1 MKKKASKILSAFL
14 AVSMLLAFA
23 GCSGQAEESSQA
35 SSAAPSSASEAS
47 SGSSGAQSALD
58 RIKANG
64 ELVVGTASGYPPYE
78 FVDVTSPTQEAVG
91 IDMALAKAIS
101 DKIGVKLKIEDM
113 DFTALLSSLTTN
125 KVDLAIAGINPTDE
139 RKKTVDFS
147 DVYLQSEQ
155 KLLIRKS
162 DAGQLKSLTDFNGK
176 SVGAEKSSTQETLAK
191 AEMTSSKVVALDKTA
206 DLVMELMNK
215 KIDGVVIESTVAEQY
230 ILSNDG
236 LAFSP
241 ATFKNKVKNSSI
253 ALKKGQE
260 DLLKVV
266 NEVIAENKS
275 NGDFDKWVEDYS
287 KKASTNAK

>member
-1 MKKKASKILSAFL
+1 MKKKASKFLSAFL
-14 AVSMLLAFA
+14 AISMLLVFA
-23 GCSGQAEESSQA
+23 GCSGQAEESSRA
-35 SSAAPSSASEAS
+35 GSAAPSSASETS
-47 SGSSGAQSALD
+47 SGSSDAQSALA
-58 RIKANG
+58 RIKASG

-78 FVDVTSPTQEAVG
+78 FVDVTSPTQEVVG

-155 KLLIRKS
+155 KLLVRKS
-162 DAGQLKSLTDFNGK
+162 DAGQLKSLADFNGK

-191 AEMTSSKVVALDKTA
+191 GEMAGSKVVALDKTA

-230 ILSNDG
+230 ILSNDS

-241 ATFKNKVKNSSI
+241 ATFKNKIKNSSV

-287 KKASTNAK
+287 KKASKNAK

>member
-1 MKKKASKILSAFL
+1 LKKKASKILSAFL

-162 DAGQLKSLTDFNGK
+162 DA
-176 SVGAEKSSTQETLAK
+176 AEKSSTQETLAK